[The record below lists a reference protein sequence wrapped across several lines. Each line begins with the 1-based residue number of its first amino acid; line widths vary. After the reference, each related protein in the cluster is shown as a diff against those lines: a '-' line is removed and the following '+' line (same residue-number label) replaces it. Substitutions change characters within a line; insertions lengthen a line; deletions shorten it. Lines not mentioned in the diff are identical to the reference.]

1 MMRTTALR
9 ALPRGVVAR
18 QLSTSAA
25 SQFAQPSESTAT
37 PAAGTKPP
45 QIKEFKIYRWVCI
58 RVTTATQHRAP
69 RHLRTEHKATCS
81 SSRRVEPK

>member
-25 SQFAQPSESTAT
+25 TQFAQPSESTAT

-45 QIKEFKIYRWVCI
+45 QIKEFKIYRWVSM
-58 RVTTATQHRAP
+58 
-69 RHLRTEHKATCS
+69 RTCRSRCKACAQT
-81 SSRRVEPK
+81 EA